1 MQHLS
6 RPHLWLVRLI
16 GVIVP
21 RRLRADWR
29 QEWEAELRYRELLLV
44 DWDKLTWKTKLNL
57 VRRSLGAFWDALL
70 LQPQRLEDEMY
81 QDLRYGVR
89 MLLKHRGFTAVAVLT
104 LALGIGANTAIF
116 SVVNSVLLRPLQY
129 EDPDQ
134 LVFIYDFAPG
144 FFIPKLGLMQAEFL
158 RLRGEARTLER
169 VAAYAPTTFTL
180 TGAGEPERVSSGRA
194 SGDFFPALG
203 VTLDFGR
210 TFELEEEP
218 EGRRNVVILSHGFW
232 QRKYAADRGVLG
244 QALTLDGQSYTI
256 VGVLPQG
263 FKSPLE
269 LQSEQAIEL
278 WVPPGYS
285 PANPCCSHNLNV
297 VARLRGGQTLRQ
309 AQSEIAAVIAGVKSD
324 YPEAYPKEWSK
335 ETLIKP
341 LHQEIVGD
349 LSRALWVLLAAV
361 GFVLLIA
368 CANVANLMLARSEM
382 RASEIAIRTALGAGS
397 ARIVRQL
404 LVESLLLAMVG
415 GGAGLLLA
423 RWGLSLLPALGAEH
437 LPRLQEITL
446 DHWTLGF
453 TLVMSL
459 LTGVV
464 FGLAPAFHAVK
475 FDLNTS
481 LKAGGRA
488 STAKGFSRLRNALVI
503 AEVALSL
510 VLLTGAGLL
519 IRSFWRLQ
527 HVDTG
532 FRSEQLLTL
541 RLFSPASTYPNA
553 LKISSFYD
561 SLLERV
567 RSLPGVEHAAAASG
581 VPIGSRNAA
590 TFLQIEGQPAERI
603 TDKAAE
609 FRVVTPGYFRTMGVR
624 LVRGRFLEDSDQQQT
639 VTVAV
644 VNETMARTY
653 WPNEDPLG
661 RRLRLLDSDPER
673 ASTVF
678 MSVVGV
684 VADMKTSSL
693 TDAAGHEVF
702 VPLRQRAA
710 AVAGM
715 GDPQQMTLAVRT
727 SGEPQQLIKSIRQE
741 VWALDPDIPITDVQ
755 TMEQI
760 LATVTVQRRFNTILL
775 GIFAAVALLL
785 ASIGIYGVL
794 AYSVTQRRHEIG
806 IRMALGAQSGDVR
819 RLVIAHGMKL
829 AFAGVMIGLVGAL
842 ALTRL
847 MENLLFGIGTA
858 DPATFAAVLLLLPLV
873 ALMACYVPACRATNV
888 DPMVALRHE

>member
-1 MQHLS
+1 
-6 RPHLWLVRLI
+6 
-16 GVIVP
+16 
-21 RRLRADWR
+21 
-29 QEWEAELRYRELLLV
+29 
-44 DWDKLTWKTKLNL
+44 
-57 VRRSLGAFWDALL
+57 
-70 LQPQRLEDEMY
+70 MY

-116 SVVNSVLLRPLQY
+116 SVVNAVLLRPLQY

-144 FFIPKLGLMQAEFL
+144 FFIPKLGLMEAEFL
-158 RLRGEARTLER
+158 RLRAQARSLER
-169 VAAYAPTTFTL
+169 VAAYAPTTFTF

-203 VTLDFGR
+203 VTLQFGR

-218 EGRRNVVILSHGFW
+218 EGRRNVVILSHAFW
-232 QRKYAADRGVLG
+232 QRKYAADPGVLG
-244 QALTLDGQSYTI
+244 QALTLDGRSYTI

-269 LQSEQAIEL
+269 LQSDQAIEL
-278 WVPPGYS
+278 WAPPGYS
-285 PANPCCSHNLNV
+285 LANPCCSHNLNV
-297 VARLRGGQTLRQ
+297 VARLREGQTVRQ
-309 AQSEIAAVIAGVKSD
+309 AQSEIAGIMAGVRSD
-324 YPEAYPKEWSK
+324 YPEVYPKEWSK

-341 LHQEIVGD
+341 LQQEIVGD

-361 GFVLLIA
+361 GLVLLIA

-404 LVESLLLAMVG
+404 LVESSLLAMVG

-437 LPRLQEITL
+437 LPRLQEIAL
-446 DHWTLGF
+446 DYQTLGF

-475 FDLNTS
+475 FDLNTA
-481 LKAGGRA
+481 LKEGGRA
-488 STAKGFSRLRNALVI
+488 SASSKGLSRLRNALVI

-519 IRSFWRLQ
+519 MRSFWRLQ
-527 HVDTG
+527 QVDTG

-553 LKISSFYD
+553 LQIAAFYEK
-561 SLLERV
+561 LLERV

-590 TFLQIEGQPAERI
+590 TFFQIEGQPAERI

-609 FRVVTPGYFRTMGVR
+609 FRVVTPGYFRTLGVR

-639 VTVAV
+639 VPVAV
-644 VNETMARTY
+644 VNETMARAY

-673 ASTVF
+673 ARTVF

-684 VADMKTSSL
+684 VADMKNSSL
-693 TDAAGHEVF
+693 TDAAANEVF

-715 GDPQQMTLAVRT
+715 GDAQQMTLAVRT

-760 LATVTVQRRFNTILL
+760 LETVTVQRRFNTILL

-785 ASIGIYGVL
+785 ASVGIYGVL

-806 IRMALGAQSGDVR
+806 IRMALGAQTRDVR
-819 RLVIAHGMKL
+819 RLVIGHGMKL
-829 AFAGVMIGLVGAL
+829 AFVGVVIGLVGAL

-847 MENLLFGIGTA
+847 MENLLFGIGAA
-858 DPATFAAVLLLLPLV
+858 DPATFVAVLLLLPIV
-873 ALMACYVPACRATNV
+873 ALVACYVPARRATNV